1 MARNLGT
8 VVENNF
14 TRGLITEATG
24 LNFPD
29 NAVTEAQNVV
39 FRPKG
44 QVRRRLG
51 IDIESGAEALTELVD
66 TGIWKEF
73 VWQAVGKTGGFTFLV
88 LQSGLGLY
96 LFELSFDEAL
106 SQGIQPVG
114 IDLNDYRAVGHTG
127 DVQGE
132 CTFAAG
138 NGALFVAHPNLDPLV
153 IRYNSDEE
161 WFELGRITI
170 AIRDFDGVDDG
181 LEVSTEPSG
190 LSDEHHYNL
199 RNQGWNKRVRVGSTS
214 NEVGQGGSLGGN
226 NQEPTITFTPLT
238 PLGE

>member
-14 TRGLITEATG
+14 TRGLVTEATG

-29 NAVTEAQNVV
+29 NAVTESENVV

-51 IDIESGAEALTELVD
+51 IDIEEGAEALAELQD
-66 TGIWKEF
+66 TGVWREF
-73 VWQAVGKTGGFTFLV
+73 VWQAVGRTGGFTFLV
-88 LQSGLGLY
+88 LQSGRSVY
-96 LFELSFDEAL
+96 LFELTVDEAL

-114 IDLNDYRAVGHTG
+114 IDLNDYRAVGHSG
-127 DVQGE
+127 DVEGE
-132 CTFAAG
+132 CNFASG
-138 NGALFVAHPNLDPLV
+138 NGALFITHPNCDPIV

-161 WFELGRITI
+161 WFEIARIII

-181 LEVSTEPSG
+181 LEVSHEPVN

-199 RNQGWNKRVRVGSTS
+199 RNQGWNKRVRVGRAN
-214 NEVGQGGSLGGN
+214 NEVGSGGSLGGR
-226 NQEPTITFTPLT
+226 NQEPPIEFTPLT
-238 PLGE
+238 P